1 MNAKTDST
9 LQVVDLTRSYG
20 SLTALDSVS
29 FTAEAGRVLGLLG
42 PNGAGKTTLLCSIA
56 GAIVP
61 DDGRIGIDGVWSS
74 DEGPE
79 WRARIGFVPE
89 ESPAFTHMSVRE
101 YLGFLAG
108 VMGFERTERAAR
120 IESALTTCSLTD
132 VAERR
137 YEHLSKGFRRRTCL
151 AGALVS
157 RARVILLD
165 EPTSGLDPQQRED
178 FSRLVR
184 ALADNRVVVFS
195 SHSIPDI
202 EGVCDDILV
211 LNKGSVVAAGSVD
224 DLLTTED
231 RVLFLKI
238 DLTGRAPFADSVLK
252 QAPFRVRSSSVRGK
266 EQLIEFVLQAE
277 EKQQELIAW
286 AVAHEMPIA
295 ELRTAR
301 ESLAELYRGLTGQK
315 NADEAGEEGL

>member
-1 MNAKTDST
+1 MNAKTDPT

-20 SLTALDSVS
+20 SFKALDSVS
-29 FTAEAGRVLGLLG
+29 FTADAGRVLGLLG
-42 PNGAGKTTLLCSIA
+42 PNGAGKTTLLCLIA

-61 DDGRIGIDGVWSS
+61 DDGRIGIDGVWSL

-79 WRARIGFVPE
+79 WRTRIGFVPE

-101 YLGFLAG
+101 YLDFLSG
-108 VMGFERTERAAR
+108 VTDLDRSERAER

-137 YEHLSKGFRRRTCL
+137 YEHLSKGYRRRTCL

-157 RARVILLD
+157 NARVILLD
-165 EPTSGLDPQQRED
+165 EPTSGLDPQQKED

-184 ALADNRVVVFS
+184 TLADNRVVVFS
-195 SHSIPDI
+195 SHNIPDI

-211 LNKGSVVAAGSVD
+211 LNKGSVVASGSVD
-224 DLLTTED
+224 DLLTVD
-231 RVLFLKI
+231 NRILFLTI
-238 DLTGRAPFADSVLK
+238 DLTGRKPLEDSLLK
-252 QAPFRVRSSSVRGK
+252 QAPFPVRSSSVRGE
-266 EQLIEFVLQAE
+266 EQRIEFVLEAE
-277 EKQQELIAW
+277 GRQQELIAW
-286 AVAHEMPIA
+286 AVANDMQIS

-301 ESLAELYRGLTGQK
+301 ESLAELYRGLTGQQ
-315 NADEAGEEGL
+315 NADKAGKEDL